1 MLASTLPQQRRV
13 RSWFHSPS
21 ATQIEVF
28 RSSQKKI
35 YAYQHLI
42 ELFTKTAQS
51 SGPESIGPERRFLG
65 LSSRGPVLSPSR
77 ITLENNGKIRP
88 QPDRENAFAGEGKWR
103 SVPSVDPAM
112 RGWANDVPNYSPP
125 VALGDPMRSFAV
137 GDVLAS
143 RHPGFAEGDVVEGLL
158 GWQTHALVDGDAIA
172 RRVTETDLPRTY
184 ALGILGLNGT
194 TAFFG
199 LTESCAAKA
208 GDTVVVSSAAGAVGS
223 AVGQIARVLGCR
235 TVGIAG
241 GAEKKRQCLEEFGF
255 DAAIDY
261 KGEDVAEAVA
271 CHCPDGVDCY
281 FDNTCGPIS
290 DAVMR
295 HLAQGARITICGTA
309 AITEWDPLPM
319 GPRVHRQLLVAR
331 ARMEGFLIFD
341 YRDRLQEARD
351 ALAGWLREGRL
362 TVREHILD
370 GPEAAMD
377 AIGMLYRGEN
387 MGKLIVAV

>member
-1 MLASTLPQQRRV
+1 
-13 RSWFHSPS
+13 
-21 ATQIEVF
+21 
-28 RSSQKKI
+28 
-35 YAYQHLI
+35 
-42 ELFTKTAQS
+42 
-51 SGPESIGPERRFLG
+51 
-65 LSSRGPVLSPSR
+65 
-77 ITLENNGKIRP
+77 
-88 QPDRENAFAGEGKWR
+88 
-103 SVPSVDPAM
+103 
-112 RGWANDVPNYSPP
+112 
-125 VALGDPMRSFAV
+125 
-137 GDVLAS
+137 
-143 RHPGFAEGDVVEGLL
+143 
-158 GWQTHALVDGDAIA
+158 
-172 RRVTETDLPRTY
+172 
-184 ALGILGLNGT
+184 
-194 TAFFG
+194 
-199 LTESCAAKA
+199 
-208 GDTVVVSSAAGAVGS
+208 
-223 AVGQIARVLGCR
+223 
-235 TVGIAG
+235 
-241 GAEKKRQCLEEFGF
+241 
-255 DAAIDY
+255 
-261 KGEDVAEAVA
+261 VAEAVA